1 MNNIPYYVLSALA
14 VLIILSVHE
23 YAHGYVAYRLGD
35 NTAKNFGRLTLNP
48 IKHLD
53 PVGAL
58 CMIFFHIGWAKP
70 VPVNA
75 RNFKN
80 PKKDFAKVAI
90 AGPLSNII
98 MAFFSAFLYLLIFA
112 LFRDKTFNEGD
123 FTLKLLKNTLL
134 FISLFHTINVGLGV
148 FNLLPIPP
156 FDGSRILN
164 VILPEKAYFAIM
176 KHERKI
182 YFGVLIWLLCGGAVA
197 SAIRMLPFVQASSLL
212 YNLAGI
218 FSLSDMLSAAIGFI
232 SNLMMNFWQL
242 IPFLKI

>member
-90 AGPLSNII
+90 AGPLSNIV

-123 FTLKLLKNTLL
+123 FTLKLLENTLL

-197 SAIRMLPFVQASSLL
+197 SAVRMLPFVQASSLL

>member
-1 MNNIPYYVLSALA
+1 MNNISYYVLSALA
-14 VLIILSVHE
+14 VLIILAIHE
-23 YAHGYVAYRLGD
+23 YSHAYIAYKLGD
-35 NTAKNFGRLTLNP
+35 NTAKSCGRLTLNP
-48 IKHLD
+48 LKHLD
-53 PVGAL
+53 PIGAV
-58 CMIFFHIGWAKP
+58 CMILFHIGWAKP

-75 RNFKN
+75 RNFKS
-80 PKKDFAKVAI
+80 PKKDFAKVAV

-112 LFRDKTFNEGD
+112 IFKDKPFEEGD
-123 FTLKLLKNTLL
+123 FGLKLLENTLL
-134 FISLFHTINVGLGV
+134 FISLFHTINVGLGI

-164 VILPEKAYFAIM
+164 VILPEKAYFKVM

-182 YFGVLIWLLCGGAVA
+182 YLGVLIWLLMGDSVA
-197 SAIRMLPFVQASSLL
+197 SAVRMLPFVQSSSLL
-212 YNLAGI
+212 YTAAGI
-218 FSLSDMLSAAIGFI
+218 FSLSGMLSTAIGFI

>member
-80 PKKDFAKVAI
+80 PKKDFATVAI

-123 FTLKLLKNTLL
+123 FTLKLLENILL

-197 SAIRMLPFVQASSLL
+197 SAVRMLPFVQASSLL

>member
-90 AGPLSNII
+90 AGPLSNIV

-123 FTLKLLKNTLL
+123 FTLKLLENTLL

-164 VILPEKAYFAIM
+164 VILPDKAYFAIM
-176 KHERKI
+176 KHERRI

-197 SAIRMLPFVQASSLL
+197 SAVRMLPFVQASSLL

>member
-123 FTLKLLKNTLL
+123 FTLKLLENTLL

>member
-1 MNNIPYYVLSALA
+1 
-14 VLIILSVHE
+14 
-23 YAHGYVAYRLGD
+23 
-35 NTAKNFGRLTLNP
+35 
-48 IKHLD
+48 
-53 PVGAL
+53 
-58 CMIFFHIGWAKP
+58 MIFFHIGWAKP

-123 FTLKLLKNTLL
+123 FTLKLLENTLL

-182 YFGVLIWLLCGGAVA
+182 YFG
-197 SAIRMLPFVQASSLL
+197 P
-212 YNLAGI
+212 
-218 FSLSDMLSAAIGFI
+218 DMH
-232 SNLMMNFWQL
+232 
-242 IPFLKI
+242 

>member
-35 NTAKNFGRLTLNP
+35 NTAKNLGRLTLNP

-58 CMIFFHIGWAKP
+58 CMVFFHVGWAKP
-70 VPVNA
+70 VPINA

-80 PKKDFAKVAI
+80 PKKDFAKVAL

-98 MAFFSAFLYLLIFA
+98 MGFLSAFLYLLIFA
-112 LFRDKTFNEGD
+112 LFKNKPFAEDD
-123 FTLKLLKNTLL
+123 FSLKLLQNVLL

-164 VILPEKAYFAIM
+164 VILPEKTYFAVM

-182 YFGVLIWLLCGGAVA
+182 YFGVLIWLLCGNTLAAAV
-197 SAIRMLPFVQASSLL
+197 RMLPFVSSSRVL
-212 YNLAGI
+212 YDLAGVL
-218 FSLSDMLSAAIGFI
+218 SLSGMLSTVIGFI
-232 SNLMMNFWQL
+232 SELMMNFWQL
-242 IPFLKI
+242 IPFLKV